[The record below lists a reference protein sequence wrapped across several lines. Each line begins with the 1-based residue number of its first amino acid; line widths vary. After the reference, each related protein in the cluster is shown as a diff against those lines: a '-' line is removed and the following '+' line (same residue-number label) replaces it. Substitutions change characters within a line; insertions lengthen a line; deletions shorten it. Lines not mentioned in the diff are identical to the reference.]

1 MAIDFISYQPIWLS
15 YQLAKPRAG
24 SAFASGRDEALP
36 RVVAP
41 QSSLGGRDWRL
52 NQPKYGQNGGYDMYI
67 HIYIYYMCIY
77 IMYDLTN
84 MTIVANCKKKTHLG
98 GLI

>member
-41 QSSLGGRDWRL
+41 QSSLGGRGWRL
-52 NQPKYGQNGGYDMYI
+52 NQPKYGQNGGYDMHI
-67 HIYIYYMCIY
+67 HNIYIYIY
-77 IMYDLTN
+77 NLTN
-84 MTIVANCKKKTHLG
+84 MTIVANCKKSHLG

>member
-67 HIYIYYMCIY
+67 HIYIYYMYIY

-84 MTIVANCKKKTHLG
+84 MTIVANCKKKH
-98 GLI
+98 I